1 MSGGVESP
9 VMGKGCR
16 RGGAV
21 VDATSC
27 GVVSCEVIGV
37 GETGLEEQYL
47 CCKSAASLTSSTT
60 FRASTMLDHVGVDD
74 LSHVVRASL
83 RQSVGSFKYCS
94 LIAFSVPTLTP
105 SCTPMLYQF
114 ARRSFNS
121 LITVRKSSTV
131 SC

>member
-27 GVVSCEVIGV
+27 GVVIGV

-47 CCKSAASLTSSTT
+47 CCKSAASLTSPTA
-60 FRASTMLDHVGVDD
+60 FRASTMLLHIGVEDF
-74 LSHVVRASL
+74 SHVVRVLLLCFGGPWLVAH
-83 RQSVGSFKYCS
+83 C
-94 LIAFSVPTLTP
+94 
-105 SCTPMLYQF
+105 
-114 ARRSFNS
+114 
-121 LITVRKSSTV
+121 
-131 SC
+131 